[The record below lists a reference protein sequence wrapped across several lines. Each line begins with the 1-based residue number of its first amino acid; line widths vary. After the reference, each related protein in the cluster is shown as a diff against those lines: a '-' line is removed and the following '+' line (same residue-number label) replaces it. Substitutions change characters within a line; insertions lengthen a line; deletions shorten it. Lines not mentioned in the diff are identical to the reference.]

1 MLTKAQIDQLREAF
15 VAGETQAAAERL
27 TKTSHKTVFLY
38 FRRFADA
45 GIVRGRVKRKSP
57 HHRCD
62 PALPRYGGPD
72 WIGKRIDAG
81 TR

>member
-15 VAGETQAAAERL
+15 VAGETQAAAAHL
-27 TKTSHKTVFLY
+27 AKTSHKTVFLY

-45 GIVRGRVKRKSP
+45 GIVRGRVKRKSS
-57 HHRCD
+57 
-62 PALPRYGGPD
+62 PRYGGPD
-72 WIGKRIDAG
+72 WIGKRRIDAG